1 MTTLSPVLALVGA
14 MAIAA
19 PVAAQDPP
27 PIRVHPVGA
36 VYVRSTEGAE
46 RRGQLLRLGPDSLTI
61 LEQGTSHDIRLTD
74 ITRIDARGDSVKNG
88 AIIGA
93 IVLGAWCAL
102 ICPQGLDGYDNNQF
116 AYVLGVNI
124 ALGAAVGAGIDGM
137 HVGRTTIYQTPSE
150 VAARRSQ
157 TKKVSL
163 SMGFKF

>member
-1 MTTLSPVLALVGA
+1 MKTLSPVFALVAVITTAG
-14 MAIAA
+14 
-19 PVAAQDPP
+19 PLAAQDTPRIQGHPP
-27 PIRVHPVGA
+27 GA
-36 VYVRSTEGAE
+36 VYVRSVDGAE

-102 ICPQGLDGYDNNQF
+102 ICPQGLDGYSDNQF
-116 AYVLGVNI
+116 PYVLGVNI

-137 HVGRTTIYQTPSE
+137 HVGRTIIYQPSTDI
-150 VAARRSQ
+150 AARRSS
-157 TKKVSL
+157 TRKVSL